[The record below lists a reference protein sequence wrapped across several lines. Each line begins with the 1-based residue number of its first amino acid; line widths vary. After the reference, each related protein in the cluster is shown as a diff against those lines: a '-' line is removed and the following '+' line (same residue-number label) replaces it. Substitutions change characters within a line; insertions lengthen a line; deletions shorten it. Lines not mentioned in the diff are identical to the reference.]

1 MKQYLLNSLK
11 KIPNSIMTTA
21 KDNIK
26 YGLAAAPLK
35 ATANIKSTINN
46 EIDNS
51 IAELKE
57 SPQQLLNEYRR
68 ISTHTTAQPFNSNQY
83 FHNYY
88 QQQQQRYNPTPQPNF
103 AEIVHNMDQQR
114 NITHMDKYKLI

>member
-1 MKQYLLNSLK
+1 MKQLLLNSLK
-11 KIPNSIMTTA
+11 KLPNTIMNTA

-35 ATANIKSTINN
+35 ANAIIKSTINN

-51 IAELKE
+51 IAELKTA
-57 SPQQLLNEYRR
+57 PQQVLNEYKR
-68 ISTHTTAQPFNSNQY
+68 ISTHTTAQPFSSNQY

-88 QQQQQRYNPTPQPNF
+88 QHQQQRYNTTPKPNY
-103 AEIVHNMDQQR
+103 AELIHNINQQQH
-114 NITHMDKYKLI
+114 IAHMDKYRLI